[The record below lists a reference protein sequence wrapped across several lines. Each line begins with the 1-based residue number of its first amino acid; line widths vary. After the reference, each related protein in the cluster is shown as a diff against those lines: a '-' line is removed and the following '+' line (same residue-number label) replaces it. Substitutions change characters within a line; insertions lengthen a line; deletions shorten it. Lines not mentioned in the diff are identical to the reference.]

1 MKFYGMSN
9 QIGMDAGCVL
19 EGTISL
25 NTGYHFRFIL
35 GIQSCMKW
43 TKTNEQMEM

>member
-1 MKFYGMSN
+1 MSDHV
-9 QIGMDAGCVL
+9 GMDAGCML

-35 GIQSCMKW
+35 GLQSYMKLA
-43 TKTNEQMEM
+43 KPNEQMEL